1 MEEVEG
7 GKRKKERTV
16 SKINRFQQFFR
27 SALFLSLTGPTALPV
42 TAAEVKAFRA
52 EPLVVCRPK
61 CQLPLPPPLPSS
73 RTPPRLRVV
82 KFYTLGCCE
91 RCVSGSDPPSRCSVS
106 RPAASAAPRYLH
118 VAATMSASAPEGDEA
133 LKMSSRRERSSQGGA
148 TDGE

>member
-7 GKRKKERTV
+7 RKRKKERTV
-16 SKINRFQQFFR
+16 SKINRFQQIFGP
-27 SALFLSLTGPTALPV
+27 ALFLSLTGPTALPV

-82 KFYTLGCCE
+82 KFYTWVLRTE
-91 RCVSGSDPPSRCSVS
+91 RVRE
-106 RPAASAAPRYLH
+106 RPAKQVQRL
-118 VAATMSASAPEGDEA
+118 EA
-133 LKMSSRRERSSQGGA
+133 RGVGGA
-148 TDGE
+148 QVLARRGHHVGQRARGR